1 MFWIFKKRFDF
12 LSMLKEQAQKTH
24 ETIQAL
30 VTFMEAPDLESGK
43 QVEDLEAQADAL
55 RRKLIAALN
64 ASFIT
69 PLDREDIYGLSRAID
84 NMADYAKTTVEETM
98 LFEVSPKEDLK
109 EMTKALEDGCGL
121 LTEAVSL
128 LAQHGE
134 RTHQAIVEVLVK
146 VKKKEN
152 YIEKRYRHALK
163 DLFASSDFIAIL
175 KTREICRHL
184 SNAADRM
191 DEAANI
197 LGDILMKSG

>member
-12 LSMLKEQAQKTH
+12 LGMLKEQAQKTH
-24 ETIQAL
+24 ETMRAL
-30 VTFMEAPDLESGK
+30 VSFMDKPGLELGK
-43 QVEDLEAQADAL
+43 RVEDLEAEADDL

-84 NMADYAKTTVEETM
+84 NMADYAKTTVEEAM
-98 LFEVSPKEDLK
+98 LFEITPKEDLK
-109 EMTKALEDGCGL
+109 EMTEALENGCGL
-121 LTEAVSL
+121 LAEAVAL
-128 LAQHGE
+128 LAQNGTRNHP
-134 RTHQAIVEVLVK
+134 AIVEVLVK
-146 VKKKEN
+146 VKKIEN

-163 DLFASSDFIAIL
+163 DLFETSDFIAIL

-197 LGDILMKSG
+197 LGDILMKTG